1 VRVWRKVSDAMRM
14 SRRMRGLL
22 AVNAVLLCV
31 LLVTAVAPLAEAQRA
46 RRAPGEYTMV
56 AARAQGISEEA
67 IYIVDSTNM
76 EMLVVRYNRSTK
88 RLDFIGFRDLQN
100 DFDEV
105 RGPRRR

>member
-1 VRVWRKVSDAMRM
+1 
-14 SRRMRGLL
+14 MRGLL

-31 LLVTAVAPLAEAQRA
+31 LLVTAVAPLAEAQRARRA